1 MMPYTVAGEATM
13 RSVAPTAAGERLAQ
27 AIGHR
32 FDEIEAELDALT
44 ALRDKPAGTV
54 RITCGDNVLRTVL
67 LPKLTPLLRDYPDI
81 TFEFDMSY
89 GFRDIV
95 AERFD
100 AGVRLGKTIDKDMIA
115 VPIGPSLRMAVVAS
129 PSYFERQPKPKTPQ
143 DLTAHRCSN
152 QRMPTSGGLYVWDF
166 ARRGKRVNVRV
177 DGPLIFNTAPPQV
190 EHWIAHVRT
199 VARLHA
205 SELSHHDDQTARC
218 RRLVELNVTEQLY
231 NLSRLPSVQAAHAA
245 GRPLELHGWVYGIHD
260 GLLRDLAVT
269 ERLRK
274 TA

>member
-1 MMPYTVAGEATM
+1 MDMKRLLDGNRAWVREHLQRDPEYFKRRAATHAPSCLFIGCSDARVPADLITQPDVGEVFVHRNIANQVVATDNN
-13 RSVAPTAAGERLAQ
+13 LQ
-27 AIGHR
+27 AVIQYAV
-32 FDEIEAELDALT
+32 E
-44 ALRDKPAGTV
+44 
-54 RITCGDNVLRTVL
+54 VLRV
-67 LPKLTPLLRDYPDI
+67 
-81 TFEFDMSY
+81 SS
-89 GFRDIV
+89 IV
-95 AERFD
+95 VCGHD
-100 AGVRLGKTIDKDMIA
+100 DCGGVKAALG
-115 VPIGPSLRMAVVAS
+115 P
-129 PSYFERQPKPKTPQ
+129 
-143 DLTAHRCSN
+143 
-152 QRMPTSGGLYVWDF
+152 
-166 ARRGKRVNVRV
+166 
-177 DGPLIFNTAPPQV
+177 TAPPQV

-231 NLSRLPSVQAAHAA
+231 NLSRLPAVQAAHAA